1 MSSDGV
7 DTITQNIHDLYEG
20 KNFKCIEI
28 LRSSNIGDKITFTL
42 KDVHRRI
49 VRLDILYNCIRIFQ
63 SCIDIEYLK
72 LKYNRKTGLRIQWI
86 VSPHNILECIP
97 IGSCYSTNMKT
108 IVEQEE
114 EEKDLMTRCTGLYN
128 DTFESVATVDHPTI
142 KWTYSDYIDNNLD
155 NEIDKWTLLY
165 GTHPPTNY
173 ILLNE

>member
-1 MSSDGV
+1 MKCRIVSSDGV

-86 VSPHNILECIP
+86 VSPHISFGYVLECIP
-97 IGSCYSTNMKT
+97 IGLCYVTNMKT
-108 IVEQEE
+108 IVAQEE
-114 EEKDLMTRCTGLYN
+114 EERDFMMLCRN
-128 DTFESVATVDHPTI
+128 DTFESATI
-142 KWTYSDYIDNNLD
+142 KWTSSDYNMIDDNLD
-155 NEIDKWTLLY
+155 NEIDK
-165 GTHPPTNY
+165 
-173 ILLNE
+173 